1 LRSWSGKRNG
11 KRSKLMLHLVPFLT
25 NSSWLL
31 SLGLLRGPVP
41 AVVTR
46 KGLRAKVRL
55 WFLYVF

>member
-1 LRSWSGKRNG
+1 VKRNG
-11 KRSKLMLHLVPFLT
+11 KRSKLMLHLIPFST

-31 SLGLLRGPVP
+31 SLGLLGGPVP

-55 WFLYVF
+55 WFLCVF